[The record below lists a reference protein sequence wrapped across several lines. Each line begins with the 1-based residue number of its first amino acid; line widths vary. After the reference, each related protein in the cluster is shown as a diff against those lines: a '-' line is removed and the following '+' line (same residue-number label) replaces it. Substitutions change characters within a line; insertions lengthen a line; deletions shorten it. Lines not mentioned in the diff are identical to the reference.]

1 MPQDLPRRRLP
12 LKSIRKE
19 KTMGTLF
26 ALIFF
31 AFVGLGC
38 WFIVHQI
45 RKAMR
50 LQKLQLRDAEE
61 REHERNKKVA

>member
-1 MPQDLPRRRLP
+1 M
-12 LKSIRKE
+12 
-19 KTMGTLF
+19 TTLIT
-26 ALIFF
+26 LIFF

-61 REHERNKKVA
+61 RDRERNKKAA